1 MLKKLLLAALLFTAI
16 IPAQA
21 EPPVPK
27 ASSGGDYW
35 IYNEDTWLDWEV
47 ITKELVG
54 RITPAWPENEQ
65 SPDAL
70 LKIDWLVPQWPV
82 VARYPMGSRLR
93 AVPDDCGG
101 ILIKDI
107 DGGSWMKVEAPT
119 GGFCFVRANSK
130 YIKPVRVAPQAVVAP
145 QPETAPVSPQPE
157 PETVPE
163 QPPSQVR
170 RY

>member
-1 MLKKLLLAALLFTAI
+1 MLKKLMLTVLLLSALL
-16 IPAQA
+16 PALA

-27 ASSGGDYW
+27 ASAGGDYW

-47 ITKELVG
+47 TTKELVG
-54 RITPAWPENEQ
+54 RITPEWPENEQ
-65 SPDAL
+65 APDAL

-82 VARYPMGSRLR
+82 VARYPQGSRLR

-107 DGGSWMKVEAPT
+107 DGGSWMKVESPK

-130 YIKPVRVAPQAVVAP
+130 YIKPVRPAAQASVSAPPAP
-145 QPETAPVSPQPE
+145 PEAPLPETSPTDDQPE
-157 PETVPE
+157 P
-163 QPPSQVR
+163 R
-170 RY
+170 

>member
-1 MLKKLLLAALLFTAI
+1 MLKKLLLAILLLPALM

-27 ASSGGDYW
+27 ASAGGDYW

-47 ITKELVG
+47 TTKELVG
-54 RITPAWPENEQ
+54 RITPDWPEDEQ
-65 SPDAL
+65 APDAL

-82 VARYPMGSRLR
+82 VARYPQGSRLR

-107 DGGSWMKVEAPT
+107 DGGSWMKVESPG

-130 YIKPVRVAPQAVVAP
+130 YIKPVRPAPQARVL
-145 QPETAPVSPQPE
+145 EPE
-157 PETVPE
+157 PPASLPE
-163 QPPSQVR
+163 ELPEP
-170 RY
+170 